1 MMLIYKHLK
10 KNKIKNNKSKMK
22 KISLIQKPKLI
33 LVNNKTNKKK
43 VNLKEGLEV
52 RINNKNSNKSN
63 SNKLL

>member
-1 MMLIYKHLK
+1 MILIYKHLK
-10 KNKIKNNKSKMK
+10 KNKIKNNNSKMK

-33 LVNNKTNKKK
+33 LVNNKTNKKI